1 MEAAKLGIKQSQKV
15 EVMRIKKYV
24 ARSMREA
31 LLQIKEELGED
42 AIILKTRKI
51 QKKMFGLAGPDE
63 IEVTAAIDDEA
74 AVKNTTFP
82 PLHVNDPGV
91 YNRPRSQG
99 SATPS
104 RPAVP
109 PPAVPEVRPYFQ
121 PRNRSSIQPKK
132 TPPELPPEKQ
142 KTDEILELKEDV
154 RELKNLVKSILTAGT
169 VSPAVKSEAPPAV
182 TEEGWAALI
191 KRLTD
196 SEVKLDIAEKL
207 IYSIRDS
214 GAVTEAELETKLVSN
229 LSGQFPVSGPLKL
242 KKDGPVVVA
251 FVGPTGSGK
260 TTTLAKLAAHCCLN
274 KSKKI
279 SIITADTYRIAAIEQ
294 IRMFADIVKV
304 GLQVVFSPEEV
315 PAALANCRDSDVVFV
330 DTAGRSQRNSEHM
343 EELKTLVNVLKADE
357 THLVLSATTKDS
369 DLQEMIRLYKTIK
382 VNRLLFTKLDETTQL
397 GSIFNVVSNVRL
409 PVSYFT
415 FGQSVP
421 DDIELAQS
429 ARFVQRLIKGR
440 SR

>member
-1 MEAAKLGIKQSQKV
+1 
-15 EVMRIKKYV
+15 MRIKKYV
-24 ARSMREA
+24 AKSMREA

-74 AVKNTTFP
+74 ALKNTSFP
-82 PLHVNDPGV
+82 PLHVNKPGV
-91 YNRPRSQG
+91 YNRPRTQN
-99 SATPS
+99 AKTPPKPS
-104 RPAVP
+104 VP
-109 PPAVPEVRPYFQ
+109 PPAVPEVRPYFPPKQRTSAPVQNQLQRPDHQ
-121 PRNRSSIQPKK
+121 PPK
-132 TPPELPPEKQ
+132 EKE
-142 KTDEILELKEDV
+142 KADEILELKEDV
-154 RELKNLVKSILTAGT
+154 RELKNLVKSILSTGAVNAGT
-169 VSPAVKSEAPPAV
+169 AVKNEAAPPV
-182 TEEGWAALI
+182 TEEGWAALTQ
-191 KRLTD
+191 RLVD
-196 SEVKLDIAEKL
+196 SEVKQNIAEKL
-207 IYSIRDS
+207 IDSIRES
-214 GAVTEAELETKLVSN
+214 AVVTEADLESTLISS
-229 LSGQFPVSGPLKL
+229 LSSEFPVSGPLKL
-242 KKDGPVVVA
+242 KKNRPVVVA

-274 KSKKI
+274 KSRKI

-315 PAALANCRDSDVVFV
+315 PAALENCSESDVVFV

-343 EELKTLVNVLKADE
+343 EELKTLVSTLKPDE

-369 DLQEMIRLYKTIK
+369 DLEEMIRLYKTVK
-382 VNRLLFTKLDETTQL
+382 VNRLLFTKLDETTKL
-397 GSIFNVVSNVRL
+397 GSIFNVVSKENI

-415 FGQSVP
+415 VGQSVP
-421 DDIELAQS
+421 DDIELAKS
-429 ARFVQRLIKGR
+429 ARFVQTLIKGR